1 LKSRLIERSSGFFIA
16 QAHAIAFKRLRKPG
30 DARHLSRARLGRQ
43 HHTND
48 CANKLEM
55 RRRVKKGA

>member
-16 QAHAIAFKRLRKPG
+16 HAHAIFFKWLRKDG
-30 DARHLSRARLGRQ
+30 NARRPSHARLGRQ

-48 CANKLEM
+48 CANKLGM